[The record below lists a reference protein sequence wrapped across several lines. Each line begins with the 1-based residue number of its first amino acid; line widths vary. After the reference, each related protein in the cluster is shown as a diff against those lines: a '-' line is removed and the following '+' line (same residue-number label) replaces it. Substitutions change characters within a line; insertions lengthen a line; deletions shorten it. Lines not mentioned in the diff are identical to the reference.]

1 MHTHTLR
8 LEGQDCADPGLRG
21 RRARALL
28 VVGAVVMA
36 LVPSV
41 GVTGALAAGSGVAVF
56 PGDSIQALVNAN
68 PAGTTFLIKAGIH
81 HAQMVIPKNGNSFV
95 GESGAILDGDGTA
108 AYAFVGMPG
117 SIKGV
122 TLRNLVVQNYATG
135 DSGGAIR
142 TGPGGE
148 AFHWTVEGCDIHH
161 NTGMALHLDNGAGW
175 QIRNNH
181 IHHNG
186 KIGVVASGDDIV
198 IEGNEIAFNNTGGH
212 DPYWEAGG
220 TKFVYTTNLV
230 VRNNYV
236 HDNAGPGLWTDINNI
251 NTLYEGNRVI
261 GNDGPGIFHE
271 ISYDAVIRNNTVEG
285 NGFGFTAWIDGAGIL
300 VSSSPNVEIYGNT
313 VRYNNDGIAAKHG
326 TLDQADAKYGPWQLK
341 NLWVHDNVI
350 VMDAGQ
356 TGVVRDSNNSDPVW
370 GPSWNNRFDYNTYTL
385 DTGDDYYVWD
395 PWIITTA
402 QWRAFGQDS
411 NGTWTTVPPTTT
423 TTVPPT
429 TTTTTVPPP
438 VPPTCNGLPA
448 TRVGTD
454 GDDIIIGT
462 PGPDVIVALG
472 GDDVVEA
479 GDGYDVIC
487 GGPGDDTLKGGPGDD
502 VLIGGAGRD
511 SLHGQAGNDTL
522 VGKTGQ
528 DRLIGGTGGD
538 RLHGGPDNDVLRG
551 GPGTDIL
558 RGGDGS
564 DLLAGGEGHDRIFG
578 GSGPDRLAGHDGND
592 TLNGQTGDDWLCGG
606 PGADILNGGLG
617 RNTIRGRQE
626 EDTMIIPKAPGG

>member
-1 MHTHTLR
+1 MQSQTLR
-8 LEGQDCADPGLRG
+8 LAGQDCADPGLWG

-28 VVGAVVMA
+28 VVGVVVLA

-41 GVTGALAAGSGVAVF
+41 GVTGALAGSVVAVF

-68 PAGTTFLIKAGIH
+68 PAGTTFLIKAGVH
-81 HAQMVIPKNGNSFV
+81 RRQQVTPKNDNSFV
-95 GESGAILDGDGTA
+95 GESGAVLTGEDVT
-108 AYAFVGMPG
+108 AYAFTGPAVR
-117 SIKGV
+117 V
-122 TLRNLVVQNYATG
+122 TIRNLIVEHYDTPSSDAPIHCSSAGYWVVEDNE
-135 DSGGAIR
+135 IR
-142 TGPGGE
+142 FNAHIG
-148 AFHWTVEGCDIHH
+148 I
-161 NTGMALHLDNGAGW
+161 GAGPRW
-175 QIRNNH
+175 VVRNNY

-186 KIGVVASGDDIV
+186 QLGMVGAGEDIA

-411 NGTWTTVPPTTT
+411 NGTWTTVPPPL
-423 TTVPPT
+423 PPWADG
-429 TTTTTVPPP
+429 PS
-438 VPPTCNGLPA
+438 LISF
-448 TRVGTD
+448 RSGTK
-454 GDDIIIGT
+454 
-462 PGPDVIVALG
+462 P
-472 GDDVVEA
+472 
-479 GDGYDVIC
+479 
-487 GGPGDDTLKGGPGDD
+487 
-502 VLIGGAGRD
+502 
-511 SLHGQAGNDTL
+511 
-522 VGKTGQ
+522 
-528 DRLIGGTGGD
+528 
-538 RLHGGPDNDVLRG
+538 
-551 GPGTDIL
+551 
-558 RGGDGS
+558 
-564 DLLAGGEGHDRIFG
+564 
-578 GSGPDRLAGHDGND
+578 
-592 TLNGQTGDDWLCGG
+592 
-606 PGADILNGGLG
+606 
-617 RNTIRGRQE
+617 
-626 EDTMIIPKAPGG
+626 